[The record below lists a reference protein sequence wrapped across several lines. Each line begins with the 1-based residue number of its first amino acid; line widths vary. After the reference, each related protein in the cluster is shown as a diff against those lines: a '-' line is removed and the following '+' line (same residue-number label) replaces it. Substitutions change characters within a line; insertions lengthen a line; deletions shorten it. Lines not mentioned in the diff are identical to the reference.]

1 MKGYKH
7 LTADQEQQA
16 IHLYAKTLSTRE
28 VADAL
33 SLTTA
38 QVRRCL
44 QQNGIRTS
52 RAHGGACY
60 QRIEEIRQ
68 WAAEGLTFSEIGRR
82 VGVKHQA
89 VAKFLR
95 QHEIPYQPFDRSAPE
110 NNPFWRGGRVIDKDG
125 YVLLKAPEHPNCDRH
140 GYMREHRLVMERV
153 LGRYLLATEVVHH
166 LDGNRGNNAPENLGV
181 FAANGQHL
189 AETLTGTTKNL
200 SPEGRERLREVG
212 RQRQRARRNAIP
224 LE

>member
-1 MKGYKH
+1 
-7 LTADQEQQA
+7 
-16 IHLYAKTLSTRE
+16 
-28 VADAL
+28 
-33 SLTTA
+33 
-38 QVRRCL
+38 
-44 QQNGIRTS
+44 
-52 RAHGGACY
+52 
-60 QRIEEIRQ
+60 
-68 WAAEGLTFSEIGRR
+68 
-82 VGVKHQA
+82 
-89 VAKFLR
+89 
-95 QHEIPYQPFDRSAPE
+95 
-110 NNPFWRGGRVIDKDG
+110 
-125 YVLLKAPEHPNCDRH
+125 
-140 GYMREHRLVMERV
+140 MREHRLVMERV